1 MTTPCQT
8 PREIS
13 GVILAGGRAERLGG
27 IDKGLLRVQ
36 GRPLIEYALD
46 VMIPR
51 VGECFIS
58 ANRSASTYAQY
69 GHPVLPDEDFPLAG
83 PLAGI
88 HEAMKRM
95 QGEWLLVLP
104 CDAFGLTGALL
115 DRLLSARAPGIPA
128 LVAEDGERWHP
139 TFSLIHRS
147 QHDALREW
155 LAGGERRFGPWMR
168 SIGVSPVDCSDHPE
182 WFRNLNRPE
191 DVRAAEG
198 TGR

>member
-1 MTTPCQT
+1 MTILHDSNQDV
-8 PREIS
+8 S
-13 GVILAGGRAERLGG
+13 GVVLAGGRAERLGG
-27 IDKGLLRVQ
+27 IDKGLLRVHA
-36 GRPLIEYALD
+36 RPLIEYALE
-46 VMIPR
+46 VMTPR
-51 VGECFIS
+51 VGEVFIS
-58 ANRSASTYAQY
+58 ANRSLERYARY

-95 QGEWLLVLP
+95 RGEWLLVLP
-104 CDAFGLTGALL
+104 CDAVGVTAALL
-115 DRLLSARAPGIPA
+115 DRLLAARAPGVPA

-147 QHDALREW
+147 RHDALRDW

-168 SIGVSPVDCSDHPE
+168 AIGVRPVDCSDHPE

-198 TGR
+198 AGR

>member
-1 MTTPCQT
+1 MTILHDSNQDV
-8 PREIS
+8 S
-13 GVILAGGRAERLGG
+13 GVVLAGGRAERLGG
-27 IDKGLLRVQ
+27 IDKGLLRVHA
-36 GRPLIEYALD
+36 RPL
-46 VMIPR
+46 
-51 VGECFIS
+51 VGEVFIS
-58 ANRSASTYAQY
+58 ANRSLERYARY

-95 QGEWLLVLP
+95 RGEWLLVLP
-104 CDAFGLTGALL
+104 CDAVGVTAALL
-115 DRLLSARAPGIPA
+115 DRLLAARAPGVPA

-147 QHDALREW
+147 R
-155 LAGGERRFGPWMR
+155 
-168 SIGVSPVDCSDHPE
+168 HPE

-198 TGR
+198 AGR